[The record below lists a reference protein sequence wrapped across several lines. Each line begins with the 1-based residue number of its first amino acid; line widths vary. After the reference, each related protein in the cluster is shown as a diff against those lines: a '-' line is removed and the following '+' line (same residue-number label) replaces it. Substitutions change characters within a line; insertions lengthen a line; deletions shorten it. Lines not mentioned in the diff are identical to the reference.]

1 MFMRPLPYFLL
12 LAAACASDQLTPGS
26 GLTEVLDGVEKPD
39 ILEPDTDVDEA
50 EPPCDIYDQERL
62 PTFELTLE
70 PEAEARL
77 REKGREEY
85 VPATLELI
93 DGEIREKRTVGVRL
107 KGKGSF
113 RKLDAKSGF
122 RIKID
127 KYVDDQRLCG
137 LKDLTLNNMIQDR
150 SVMAERLAYTVFREM
165 GSPAPRANHA
175 RVSVNGVYFGLY
187 ANIETPN
194 KDFLRRWF
202 EDPDRNLY
210 EQKVRDFNHAKAAE
224 TFELETNED
233 SDDDR
238 ALLRGLQDATR
249 ASDLGRVRELMD
261 WPSFLLYSA
270 LEASVNQVDGYS
282 FAQNF
287 PNNYRIYDSARG
299 GVLIPWG
306 MDWALGHVWT
316 QDDGYYLDPFW
327 VRPSHGVLL
336 RMCLEDEACTR
347 EYAEVVRKVAES
359 WDALKLEERM
369 DRWSEQVDE
378 AWHEDMRREI
388 TIEEALP
395 FREVRREIIRGRSQ
409 ALLDALD
416 QQALE

>member
-1 MFMRPLPYFLL
+1 MLKSPLPYLLL
-12 LAAACASDQLTPGS
+12 LAAACASEHLPPGS
-26 GLTEVLDGVEKPD
+26 GLTEVLDGVDKPD
-39 ILEPDTDVDEA
+39 VIEPDTDFDEA
-50 EPPCDIYDQERL
+50 EPLCDLYDQERL
-62 PTFELTLE
+62 PIFQLTLE
-70 PEAEARL
+70 PEAEAFL
-77 REKGREEY
+77 RERGREEY

-93 DGEIREKRTVGVRL
+93 DGEISEKRTVGVRL

-122 RIKID
+122 RVKID

-150 SVMAERLAYTVFREM
+150 SVMAERLAYTVFREL
-165 GSPAPRANHA
+165 GAPAPRANHA
-175 RVSVNGVYFGLY
+175 RVYVNGVYFGLY

-194 KDFLRRWF
+194 KDFLKRWF

-210 EQKVRDFNHAKAAE
+210 EQKVRDFDHPKSVE

-233 SDDDR
+233 SEDDR
-238 ALLRGLQDATR
+238 ALLRGLKNATR
-249 ASDLGRVRELMD
+249 DSDLVRVRKLMD

-287 PNNYRIYDSARG
+287 PNNYRIYDSAHG

-306 MDWALGHVWT
+306 MDWALGHVRT
-316 QDDGYYLDPFW
+316 QDEGYYVDPFW
-327 VRPSHGVLL
+327 VRPSHGILMRL
-336 RMCLEDEACTR
+336 CLADEACTR
-347 EYAEVVRKVAES
+347 EYAEVVKTVAQS
-359 WDALKLEERM
+359 WDALKLEEHL

-378 AWHEDMRREI
+378 AWQEDTRREI

-395 FREVRREIIRGRSQ
+395 YREVKREIIRGRSQ
-409 ALLDALD
+409 ALLDAIS
-416 QQALE
+416 QHGLE